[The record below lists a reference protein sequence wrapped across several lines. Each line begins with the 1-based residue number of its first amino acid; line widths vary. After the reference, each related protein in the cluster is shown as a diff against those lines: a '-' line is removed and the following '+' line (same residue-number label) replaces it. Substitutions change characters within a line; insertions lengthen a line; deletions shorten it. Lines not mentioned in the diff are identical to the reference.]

1 MYAAIA
7 WERRVVPMTLAK
19 MAIIVSIGVIVFNVA
34 RIVAMLI
41 WRR

>member
-1 MYAAIA
+1 
-7 WERRVVPMTLAK
+7 MTLSE
-19 MAIIVSIGVIVFNVA
+19 MAIIISIGVIVFNVA

>member
-1 MYAAIA
+1 M
-7 WERRVVPMTLAK
+7 PLAE
-19 MAIIVSIGVIVFNVA
+19 MAIIISISVIVFNVA

>member
-1 MYAAIA
+1 
-7 WERRVVPMTLAK
+7 MTLAK
-19 MAIIVSIGVIVFNVA
+19 MEIIVSISVIVFNVA

>member
-1 MYAAIA
+1 
-7 WERRVVPMTLAK
+7 MTLAQLS
-19 MAIIVSIGVIVFNVA
+19 IIISIGVIVFNVA

>member
-1 MYAAIA
+1 
-7 WERRVVPMTLAK
+7 MTLAE
-19 MAIIVSIGVIVFNVA
+19 MAIIISIGVIVFNVA

>member
-1 MYAAIA
+1 
-7 WERRVVPMTLAK
+7 MTLAK